1 MKKPEKKFSAKSI
14 AVEKKTKIVSDSARH
29 FKPIYLLIVAIA
41 LISYSAAIFN
51 DYALDD
57 FIVLVKN
64 RFVQSGF
71 AGIGGIMSNDT
82 FAGMTES
89 NLMVLSGGRY
99 RPLSL
104 VTFAIEHQLWGNNP
118 FLSHLINVVLY
129 AFTGVVLY
137 RFLKKIFVGKEA
149 LALWST
155 LLFIA
160 LPIHSEVIINIKG
173 RDDILCF
180 LFFLLAMQY
189 LFRQLESKKLT
200 DALLS
205 FLYFFLALLSKET
218 AVTFI
223 AIIPLTLYFFGTLSI
238 KENVKKTAPF
248 VLLTA
253 VFLLMRYSATL
264 HNNGTISEDLFNNP
278 FVRMNAE
285 QHYATVFLSW
295 LIYLKLIFY
304 PLHLSYDYNFNQ
316 IHATGFTDVLVLF
329 SLAIHIAMLV
339 SALLLF
345 KRKSVYAY
353 GILFY
358 VITFSIVSNLF
369 FNIGAPLAER
379 FMYIPS
385 LGICLVIIQ
394 FFYDGY
400 NYLTQHISRAILK
413 KVFYAFAALVI
424 VASCYRNILRS
435 FDWKDNNTLFIAD
448 VKSVPNNAKAQLNA
462 GLGYIDLAK
471 NLESPLKEIQLDSAK
486 IHLLK
491 GIAIYPEFL
500 DGYLN
505 MGVVYNW
512 QNNFD
517 SSEVWWNR
525 ARKINPESPTLKQY
539 DKVLAAHFY
548 QNGLQKATAKNFDE
562 CISDFLKAY
571 QYDSLNQDICYNMGG
586 VYFTINNLEKAKLYW
601 QKTLAINPSNQQA
614 ATGLQAAEQRLSMSR

>member
-1 MKKPEKKFSAKSI
+1 MKKPYKKIPATAIPKQQLTNNNSSPLLSFTPKVFLII
-14 AVEKKTKIVSDSARH
+14 AIT
-29 FKPIYLLIVAIA
+29 
-41 LISYSAAIFN
+41 LISYGAALFN

-64 RFVQSGF
+64 RFVQNGF
-71 AGIGGIMSNDT
+71 AGIGGIMGNDT

-118 FLSHLINVVLY
+118 FLSHLINVLLY

-137 RFLKKIFVGKEA
+137 QFLKKIFVGNEA
-149 LALWST
+149 SAFFTT
-155 LLFIA
+155 LFFIA
-160 LPIHSEVIINIKG
+160 LPIHSEGIINIKG

-180 LFFLLAMQY
+180 LFFLLAMLY
-189 LFRQLESKKLT
+189 LFKHVSSKKLS
-200 DALLS
+200 DSLLA
-205 FLYFFLALLSKET
+205 FLYFFLSLLSKET

-223 AIIPLTLYFFGTLSI
+223 AIIPLTLYFFTGVSI
-238 KENVKKTAPF
+238 AENLKKTIPF
-248 VLLTA
+248 ILLVVL
-253 VFLLMRYSATL
+253 FLIMRYVATM

-278 FVRMNAE
+278 FVRMGVA

-304 PLHLSYDYNFNQ
+304 PLQLSYDYNFNQ
-316 IHATGFTDVLVLF
+316 INATGFTDTLVIV
-329 SLAIHIAMLV
+329 SVIIHVAMLV
-339 SALLLF
+339 CAMLLF

-358 VITFSIVSNLF
+358 FITFSIVSNLF

-385 LGICLVIIQ
+385 LGICIVIIQ
-394 FFYDGY
+394 LCYDGIKM
-400 NYLTQHISRAILK
+400 LSQHIDNSILK
-413 KVFYAFAALVI
+413 KVCYALAAVII

-491 GIAIYPEFL
+491 GITIYPEFL

-505 MGVVYNW
+505 MGVIYNW

-517 SSEVWWNR
+517 SAEVWWNR
-525 ARKINPESPTLKQY
+525 AREKNAESPTLKQY
-539 DKVLAAHFY
+539 DKVLAVHFY
-548 QNGLQKATAKNFDE
+548 QEGLKKATAKNFNA
-562 CISDFLKAY
+562 CLTDFLKAY
-571 QYDSLNQDICYNMGG
+571 QYDSLNEDICYNMGG
-586 VYFTINNLEKAKLYW
+586 VYFTINDFNNAKIYW
-601 QKTLAINPSNQQA
+601 QKTLQINPSNQQA
-614 ATGLQAAEQRLSMSR
+614 VSGLQAADQRMSVVR